1 MVSPNVA
8 DKLMAL
14 KSIEKVIQLCGQN
27 MKHDGWKM
35 IILNI
40 GSASE
45 IGASG
50 TEFPDYADDADG
62 CSASTRKVTAPASS
76 VEAQKLEQQ
85 VVQHGFKCLKLI
97 INNYIYLLGQENF
110 ISIFKCI

>member
-50 TEFPDYADDADG
+50 T
-62 CSASTRKVTAPASS
+62 
-76 VEAQKLEQQ
+76 
-85 VVQHGFKCLKLI
+85 
-97 INNYIYLLGQENF
+97 
-110 ISIFKCI
+110 